1 MRLGYFTK
9 RTTDMRLAL
18 IQQSNSSD
26 LQQNLEKTLASVRQ
40 AAAEGAQVI
49 CLQELFNTLYFC
61 IDYDE
66 SAFAQAESLEGPT
79 LQRLRQ
85 EAASL
90 GVVLVVPF
98 FEKRAP
104 GVYHNSA
111 VVYDADGSVAGFYR
125 KMHIPDDPGFCEKYY
140 FTPGDTGYQVA
151 HTAFGKLGMLICWDQ
166 WFPEAARLTAMK
178 GAEVLI
184 YPTAIGVLAHE
195 TPQQQQEFRDA
206 WQTIQRS
213 HGIANGCFVA
223 AINRVGTE
231 NGTQFWGGSF
241 VSGPFGEW
249 IAQAGE
255 QETILHATIDPAVLD
270 EHRRTWPFFRDRR
283 IDSYGELTQRML
295 DV

>member
-1 MRLGYFTK
+1 
-9 RTTDMRLAL
+9 MRLAL
-18 IQQSNSSD
+18 IQQSNSSNPH
-26 LQQNLEKTLASVRQ
+26 QNLEKTLLSVQQ
-40 AAAEGAQVI
+40 AASDGAPVI

-61 IDYDE
+61 TGYDE
-66 SAFAQAESLEGPT
+66 SAFAYAESSEGPT
-79 LQRLRQ
+79 LQRLRR
-85 EAASL
+85 EAARL

-111 VVYDADGSVAGFYR
+111 VVYDVDGSVAGFYR

-151 HTAFGKLGMLICWDQ
+151 HTAFGKLGILICWDQ

-195 TPQQQQEFRDA
+195 TPQQYDVFRQA

-223 AINRVGTE
+223 SINRVGTE
-231 NGTQFWGGSF
+231 AGTQFWGSSF

-249 IAQAGE
+249 IAQADAH
-255 QETILHATIDPAVLD
+255 ETILHAEIDPTMLD

-283 IDSYGELTQRML
+283 IDSYGELSLRML
-295 DV
+295 EP

>member
-1 MRLGYFTK
+1 
-9 RTTDMRLAL
+9 MRLAL

-255 QETILHATIDPAVLD
+255 QEAILHATIDPAVLD

>member
-1 MRLGYFTK
+1 
-9 RTTDMRLAL
+9 MRLAL

-249 IAQAGE
+249 IAQADE

>member
-1 MRLGYFTK
+1 
-9 RTTDMRLAL
+9 MRLAL
-18 IQQSNSSD
+18 IQQSNGSD
-26 LQQNLEKTLASVRQ
+26 TNQNLQKTIASIQR
-40 AAAEGAQVI
+40 AAGDGAQVI

-61 IDYDE
+61 TGYDE
-66 SAFAQAESLEGPT
+66 AAFAYAEPVEGPS

-85 EAASL
+85 EAARL

-111 VVYDADGSVAGFYR
+111 VVYDADGSVAAFYR

-151 HTAFGKLGMLICWDQ
+151 HTAFGKLGILICWDQ

-184 YPTAIGVLAHE
+184 YPTAIGVLANE
-195 TPQQQQEFRDA
+195 TAEQKKAFSEA

-231 NGTQFWGGSF
+231 DGTQFWGRSF

-255 QETILHATIDPAVLD
+255 EETILHAEIDPRVLD

-283 IDSYGELTQRML
+283 VDSYGGLTQRYL
-295 DV
+295 DERSE

>member
-1 MRLGYFTK
+1 
-9 RTTDMRLAL
+9 MRLAL

-26 LQQNLEKTLASVRQ
+26 LHQNLEKTLASIRQ

-66 SAFAQAESLEGPT
+66 SAFAHAESLEGPT

-255 QETILHATIDPAVLD
+255 QEAILHATIDPAVLD

>member
-26 LQQNLEKTLASVRQ
+26 LHQNLEKTLASIRQ

-66 SAFAQAESLEGPT
+66 SVFAQAESLEGPT

-255 QETILHATIDPAVLD
+255 QEAILHATIDPAVLD

>member
-1 MRLGYFTK
+1 
-9 RTTDMRLAL
+9 MRLAL

-26 LQQNLEKTLASVRQ
+26 LHQNLEKTLALVRQ

-66 SAFAQAESLEGPT
+66 SAFAHAESLEGPT

-255 QETILHATIDPAVLD
+255 QEAILHATIDPAVLD